1 VRHIFHCNKF
11 VLFYYYCLDNKQ
23 EIANQGRKK

>member
-1 VRHIFHCNKF
+1 
-11 VLFYYYCLDNKQ
+11 LDNKQ

>member
-1 VRHIFHCNKF
+1 MF
-11 VLFYYYCLDNKQ
+11 VYYYCLDNKQ

>member
-1 VRHIFHCNKF
+1 MF
-11 VLFYYYCLDNKQ
+11 VYYYYCLDNKQ